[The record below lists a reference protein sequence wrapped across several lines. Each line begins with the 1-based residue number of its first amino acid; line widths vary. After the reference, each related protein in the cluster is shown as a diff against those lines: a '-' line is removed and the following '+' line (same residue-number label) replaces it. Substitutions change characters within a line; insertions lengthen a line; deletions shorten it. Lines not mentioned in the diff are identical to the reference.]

1 MRLEALEG
9 SLKDTEDR
17 SQCLRHLRQSA
28 GDKKSIAF
36 DES

>member
-9 SLKDTEDR
+9 SLKDTEYR
-17 SQCLRHLRQSA
+17 SQCLRHFKQSA

>member
-17 SQCLRHLRQSA
+17 SQCLRHFKQSA
-28 GDKKSIAF
+28 GGKKSIAF